1 MESNSSPY
9 ETEHPV
15 QEKTR
20 NEVVRIAHEVA
31 RQELDA
37 RDVQLAGLAETAAAK
52 ATRGLLSVPHR
63 TIQRM
68 VENETTAWTDEQE
81 RQIERAREAHELQIA
96 QAREQHEDLLERTR
110 HDYFAE
116 IEETRA
122 DLVAKLAVLVRA
134 EIESQLPGLLPEPV
148 QVLLPEAPRPIDI
161 QGAAHATLPDLLL
174 ALRAHCHVLLVGPA
188 GTGKSMLAKQAAE
201 GLGLGFHALS
211 LGPTTPMSKVF
222 GYYDA
227 HGNYHGTPFRRA
239 FEDGG
244 VMLLDELD
252 NGHPGLLGE
261 LNQALALRVCAFA
274 DKMVTAHRDFHL
286 VATANTFGSGG
297 DQRYVG
303 RQALDAATLDRFTM
317 IEVPIDPKLERRLA
331 HAHAPSKSHEVKRL
345 LKEVQ
350 RLREAAERKH
360 LPLIFSPRASID
372 GAKLLEAG
380 ATVEQALAWRVL
392 RGLSD
397 AHRTALGVR

>member
-1 MESNSSPY
+1 M
-9 ETEHPV
+9 

-20 NEVVRIAHEVA
+20 SEIVRIAHDVA
-31 RQELDA
+31 KQQLDRRDLELEA
-37 RDVQLAGLAETAAAK
+37 LAEKAATK

-81 RQIERAREAHELQIA
+81 RQITRARKEHESRIA
-96 QAREQHEDLLERTR
+96 RVREEHEELLERTR
-110 HDYFAE
+110 HEYFAE

-122 DLVAKLAVLVRA
+122 EIVEKLAVLVRA

-161 QGAAHATLPDLLL
+161 EGAAHSTLPELLL

-201 GLGLGFHALS
+201 GLGLDFHALS

-227 HGNYHGTPFRRA
+227 HGEYHGTPFRRA

-274 DKMVTAHRDFHL
+274 DTMVAAHPDFHL
-286 VATANTFGSGG
+286 VATANTFGTGG

-303 RQALDAATLDRFTM
+303 RQTLDAATLDRFTM

-331 HAHAPSKSHEVKRL
+331 HAHAPSKPNEVKRL

-350 RLREAAERKH
+350 RLRGIAERKH
-360 LPLIFSPRASID
+360 LPVVFSPRASID

-380 ATVEQALAWRVL
+380 ATFEQVLEWRVL
-392 RGLSD
+392 RGLSE
-397 AHRTALGVR
+397 AHRNSLEVR

>member
-1 MESNSSPY
+1 M
-9 ETEHPV
+9 

-20 NEVVRIAHEVA
+20 SEIVRIAYEVA
-31 RQELDA
+31 KQLIDRRDQELEE
-37 RDVQLAGLAETAAAK
+37 LAENAAAK

-63 TIQRM
+63 TIQKM

-81 RQIERAREAHELQIA
+81 RQIARVHDEHESRIAREREDHE
-96 QAREQHEDLLERTR
+96 ELLERTR
-110 HDYFAE
+110 RDYFAE

-122 DLVAKLAVLVRA
+122 ELVEKLAVLVRA

-161 QGAAHATLPDLLL
+161 EGAAHRTLPELLL

-188 GTGKSMLAKQAAE
+188 GTGKSVLAKQAAE

-239 FEDGG
+239 FEEGG

-274 DKMVTAHRDFHL
+274 DKMVTAHPDFHL
-286 VATANTFGSGG
+286 VATANTFGTGG

-303 RQALDAATLDRFTM
+303 RQTLDAATLDRFTM
-317 IEVPIDPKLERRLA
+317 IVVPIDPKLERRLA
-331 HAHAPSKSHEVKRL
+331 HAHAPSKSSEVKQL

-350 RLREAAERKH
+350 RLRGIAERKH
-360 LPLIFSPRASID
+360 LPVVFSPRASID

-380 ATVEQALAWRVL
+380 ATFEQVMAWRVL

-397 AHRTALGVR
+397 SHRNALGVK

>member
-1 MESNSSPY
+1 M
-9 ETEHPV
+9 

-20 NEVVRIAHEVA
+20 SEVVRIAYGVA
-31 RQELDA
+31 KQQLDQ
-37 RDVQLAGLAETAAAK
+37 RDLDLAELAEQAAAK
-52 ATRGLLSVPHR
+52 ATRGLLSVPHK
-63 TIQRM
+63 TILRM
-68 VENETTAWTDEQE
+68 VEHETTAWTDEQE
-81 RQIERAREAHELQIA
+81 RRIAQARREHEHQIA
-96 QAREQHEDLLERTR
+96 QAREQHGELLERSR
-110 HDYFAE
+110 QEYFAE
-116 IEETRA
+116 VEETRA
-122 DLVAKLAVLVRA
+122 ELVEKLAVLVRA

-161 QGAAHATLPDLLL
+161 EGAAHAVLPDLLL

-227 HGNYHGTPFRRA
+227 HGSYHGTPFRRA
-239 FEDGG
+239 FEEGG

-274 DKMVTAHRDFHL
+274 DGMVAAHPDFHL
-286 VATANTFGSGG
+286 VATANTFGAGG

-331 HAHAPSKSHEVKRL
+331 HAHAPSKSQQVKRL

-350 RLREAAERKH
+350 RLRGVAESKH
-360 LPLIFSPRASID
+360 LPLVFSPRASID
-372 GAKLLEAG
+372 GAKLLEGG
-380 ATVEQALAWRVL
+380 ATFEQAMAWRVL
-392 RGLSD
+392 RGVSD
-397 AHRTALGVR
+397 SHRNALGVK

>member
-1 MESNSSPY
+1 M
-9 ETEHPV
+9 
-15 QEKTR
+15 
-20 NEVVRIAHEVA
+20 RIAYDVA
-31 RQELDA
+31 KQQLDRRDMELAD
-37 RDVQLAGLAETAAAK
+37 LAEKAAAK

-81 RQIERAREAHELQIA
+81 RQIAQAREAHEQQIA
-96 QAREQHEDLLERTR
+96 QEREQHEELLERTR
-110 HDYFAE
+110 HEYFAE

-122 DLVAKLAVLVRA
+122 EIVEKLAVLVRA

-148 QVLLPEAPRPIDI
+148 LVLLPEAPRPIDI
-161 QGAAHATLPDLLL
+161 EGAAHSTLPDLLL

-227 HGNYHGTPFRRA
+227 HGTYHGTPFRRA
-239 FEDGG
+239 FEEGG

-274 DKMVTAHRDFHL
+274 DKMVAAHPDFHL
-286 VATANTFGSGG
+286 VATANTFGTGG

-303 RQALDAATLDRFTM
+303 RQTLDAATLDRFTM

-331 HAHAPSKSHEVKRL
+331 HAHAPSKAQEVKRL

-350 RLREAAERKH
+350 RLRGIAERKH
-360 LPLIFSPRASID
+360 LPLVFSPRASID

-380 ATVEQALAWRVL
+380 ATVEQVMEWRVL

-397 AHRTALGVR
+397 SHRNALGVK

>member
-1 MESNSSPY
+1 
-9 ETEHPV
+9 V
-15 QEKTR
+15 QQKTR
-20 NEVVRIAHEVA
+20 DEVMRIAYDVA
-31 RQELDA
+31 KQQLDR
-37 RDVQLAGLAETAAAK
+37 RDHDLTGLAEKAAAK
-52 ATRGLLSVPHR
+52 ATRGLLSIPHQ
-63 TIQRM
+63 TIKRM

-81 RQIERAREAHELQIA
+81 RQIALARDEHEALL
-96 QAREQHEDLLERTR
+96 EQHR
-110 HDYFAE
+110 HDYYAE
-116 IEETRA
+116 VEETRA
-122 DLVAKLAVLVRA
+122 EIVAKLAVLVRA
-134 EIESQLPGLLPEPV
+134 EIEAQLPGLLPEPV

-161 QGAAHATLPDLLL
+161 EGAAHHILPDLLL

-239 FEDGG
+239 FEEGG

-274 DKMVTAHRDFHL
+274 DKMVTAHPDFHL
-286 VATANTFGSGG
+286 IATANTFGTGG

-303 RQALDAATLDRFTM
+303 RQSLDAATLDRFTM

-331 HAHAPSKSHEVKRL
+331 HAHAPSKSNEVKRL

-350 RLREAAERKH
+350 RLRGIAERKH
-360 LPLIFSPRASID
+360 LPLVFSPRASID

-380 ATVEQALAWRVL
+380 ATYQQALEWRVL

-397 AHRTALGVR
+397 AHRNALGVQ